1 MKKNLKKIS
10 IALVAAVCGLLC
22 VLCAAC
28 SPSGTYKLSSFTISV
43 LGLSKTINAGEDYN
57 GTTYDANSI
66 TITLNSDGTGSSNI
80 LGATADFTYSE
91 VEGKDNVYKTSTGIE
106 MTVSGSTIVFEY
118 DLGGLAGANITLK
131 K

>member
-28 SPSGTYKLSSFTISV
+28 APSGTYKFSSFTFSV
-43 LGLSKTINAGEDYN
+43 LATTTEVKAGEEYL
-57 GTTYDANSI
+57 GTTVDADSI

-80 LGATADFTYSE
+80 LGATADFTYE
-91 VEGKDNVYKTSTGIE
+91 AVEGEKNVYKTSTGIE
-106 MTVSGSTIVFEY
+106 MTVSGSSLVFEY
-118 DLGGLAGANITLK
+118 SILGITANITLK